1 MNGKITIVGR
11 SARVGALSAAGML
24 LVATGCG
31 IGPVAIP
38 PVNVNINRVAA
49 ELLAEYDSN
58 KNGALSRS
66 ELAAMPP
73 LAECLSRCR
82 RNGNDEIT
90 EDELRATL
98 KRIFDPRTAVVSA
111 SCVVRRNGQPFAGAE
126 VRFVPLP
133 IFKDVL
139 PVGSGVTD
147 VNGYAMIAAAAKDL
161 PSAAP
166 KVALMTPGLY
176 LVEVTH
182 PSVQIP
188 EKYNRQTV
196 LGKEIST
203 ETVYGGRLAVD
214 LKL

>member
-1 MNGKITIVGR
+1 VAGHQTIARRVALFGR
-11 SARVGALSAAGML
+11 LCAAGAIL
-24 LVATGCG
+24 AASGCG
-31 IGPVAIP
+31 SGAAAIP
-38 PVNVNINRVAA
+38 SVKVNIDRVVAD
-49 ELLAEYDSN
+49 LLSEYDTN

-66 ELAAMPP
+66 ELAAVPA

-82 RNGNDEIT
+82 RNGNDEVAA
-90 EDELRATL
+90 DNLKATL
-98 KRIFDPRTAVVSA
+98 QRVFDPRTAVLSA
-111 SCVVRRNGQPFAGAE
+111 SCVVRRNGQPLAGAN

-133 IFKDVL
+133 VFKESL

-147 VNGYAMIAAAAKDL
+147 VNGFAMIAAAPEDL
-161 PSAAP
+161 PSVAP

-182 PSVQIP
+182 PTVQIP
-188 EKYNRQTV
+188 DKYNRQTV

-203 ETVYGGRLAVD
+203 ETVYSGRLAVD